1 MSADMELQ
9 KRLDFLKLDARAK
22 TALSKAR
29 PDIEAALGQSL
40 DAFYDQVRAT
50 PEVSHFFNSESHIAG
65 AKSAQSKHWS
75 LIASGDFTPEYVEG
89 VRRIGQTHARIGLE
103 PRWYIGGY
111 GLILNGLIKAI
122 GKAHSGKRGPFGRKD
137 DGDALGEAIASVVK
151 AAMLDMDIVISLY
164 LEAAET
170 ARRQADEKRAQ
181 AEAEQNRVVAATA
194 DALTALAQGDLTARI
209 HTDFPG
215 SYARLKEDF
224 NAAMA
229 QLDAAMAEISGNTQ
243 AMQAGASEIS
253 EAADDLSRRT
263 EQQAAT
269 LEETAA
275 ALDEITATVK
285 KTAEGANQAATVV
298 ETSRVAAE
306 KSREIVHRAVDA
318 MGAIE
323 SSADK
328 IGLIIGVIDEIA
340 FQTNL
345 LALNAGVEAARAG
358 EAGRGFAVVASEVRA
373 LAQRSAEAAREI
385 KSLITASSVQVK
397 SGVSLVGE
405 TGEALSAIV
414 ARVME
419 IDQLMSE
426 ITASTQEQS
435 TALHEV
441 NTAVNQMDQVTQQN
455 AAMVEEST
463 AASHNLTQ
471 EGARLAS
478 LLARFQVTN
487 QNSGGQ
493 AGRAA
498 AKPANNA
505 PPPRSTRPIATPVL
519 RQTGSAA
526 LAAAPEANEWEEF

>member
-1 MSADMELQ
+1 MSKNMDIQ
-9 KRLDFLKLDARAK
+9 QRLDFLKFDDTARS
-22 TALSKAR
+22 ALAQTR
-29 PDIEAALGQSL
+29 PVIQAALPQIL
-40 DAFYDQVRAT
+40 DTFYDQIRAT
-50 PEVSHFFNSESHIAG
+50 PEAARFFSSEAQISG
-65 AKSAQSKHWS
+65 AKNAQAGHWS
-75 LIASGDFTPEYVEG
+75 LIASGDFTPAYVDG
-89 VRRIGQTHARIGLE
+89 VRRIGMTHARIGLE

-111 GLILNGLIKAI
+111 AVVLDGLVKAI
-122 GKAHSGKRGPFGRKD
+122 VKADAGKRKLFGRKD
-137 DGDALGEAIASVVK
+137 NGEALGEAISSVVR
-151 AAMLDMDIVISLY
+151 AAMLDMDFAISVY
-164 LEAAET
+164 LETAED
-170 ARRQADEKRAQ
+170 ARRDADEKRAQ
-181 AEAEQNRVVAATA
+181 SEAEQSRVVAATA
-194 DALTALAQGDLTARI
+194 EALTALAQGDLTTRI

-215 SYARLKEDF
+215 SYARLKDDF

-229 QLDAAMAEISGNTQ
+229 QLDVAMAEISGNTE

-275 ALDEITATVK
+275 ALDEITVTVK
-285 KTAEGANQAATVV
+285 KTAEGALRAASVV

-306 KSREIVHRAVDA
+306 QSREIVHSAVEA
-318 MGAIE
+318 MSAIE
-323 SSADK
+323 TSADK

-405 TGEALSAIV
+405 TGDALAAIV
-414 ARVME
+414 TRVME

-455 AAMVEEST
+455 AAMVEQST

-471 EGARLAS
+471 EGQRLAS
-478 LLARFQVTN
+478 LVARFQVT
-487 QNSGGQ
+487 GQ
-493 AGRAA
+493 GVVQPAFQSPRAPARLTQGRPTA
-498 AKPANNA
+498 
-505 PPPRSTRPIATPVL
+505 RPVL
-519 RQTGSAA
+519 RQVGSAA
-526 LAAAPEANEWEEF
+526 LAAAPVASEWEEF

>member
-1 MSADMELQ
+1 
-9 KRLDFLKLDARAK
+9 
-22 TALSKAR
+22 
-29 PDIEAALGQSL
+29 
-40 DAFYDQVRAT
+40 
-50 PEVSHFFNSESHIAG
+50 
-65 AKSAQSKHWS
+65 
-75 LIASGDFTPEYVEG
+75 
-89 VRRIGQTHARIGLE
+89 
-103 PRWYIGGY
+103 
-111 GLILNGLIKAI
+111 
-122 GKAHSGKRGPFGRKD
+122 
-137 DGDALGEAIASVVK
+137 
-151 AAMLDMDIVISLY
+151 
-164 LEAAET
+164 
-170 ARRQADEKRAQ
+170 
-181 AEAEQNRVVAATA
+181 
-194 DALTALAQGDLTARI
+194 
-209 HTDFPG
+209 
-215 SYARLKEDF
+215 
-224 NAAMA
+224 
-229 QLDAAMAEISGNTQ
+229 
-243 AMQAGASEIS
+243 
-253 EAADDLSRRT
+253 
-263 EQQAAT
+263 
-269 LEETAA
+269 
-275 ALDEITATVK
+275 
-285 KTAEGANQAATVV
+285 
-298 ETSRVAAE
+298 
-306 KSREIVHRAVDA
+306 

-328 IGLIIGVIDEIA
+328 ISLIIGVIDEIA

-419 IDQLMSE
+419 INQLMSE

-478 LLARFQVTN
+478 LVARFQVTN
-487 QNSGGQ
+487 SNTGHSGRT
-493 AGRAA
+493 APR
-498 AKPANNA
+498 PANNA
-505 PPPRSTRPIATPVL
+505 PPPRPTHAVAAPVP
-519 RQTGSAA
+519 RQVGSAA